1 MDLVEAIG
9 GGYNIR
15 AIVQALS
22 GKKKVK
28 KPPARKRL
36 TITKRERRDDDEIP
50 YLEDYLG
57 SLGVKMN
64 VVEDATE
71 GGKA

>member
-15 AIVQALS
+15 AIVQALA

-36 TITKRERRDDDEIP
+36 TITKKEKQDDEIP

-57 SLGVKMN
+57 NLGVKIET
-64 VVEDATE
+64 VEDPQ